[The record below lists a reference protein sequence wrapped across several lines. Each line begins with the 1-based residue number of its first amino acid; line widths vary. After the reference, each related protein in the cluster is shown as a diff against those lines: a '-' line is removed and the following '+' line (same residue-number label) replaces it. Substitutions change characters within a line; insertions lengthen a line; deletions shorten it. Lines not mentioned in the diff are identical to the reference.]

1 MNSLE
6 QVHAVC
12 DSCGTAIQYGNAQVT
27 VTRNVEQV
35 DRSSESPEVS
45 VSVIQSDVLL
55 TLCAR
60 CGNRLNHQLLAD
72 VLRATVAELE
82 HNESVA
88 VAGAS

>member
-45 VSVIQSDVLL
+45 VSVIQRVTSF
-55 TLCAR
+55 
-60 CGNRLNHQLLAD
+60 
-72 VLRATVAELE
+72 
-82 HNESVA
+82 
-88 VAGAS
+88 